1 MRPRRRP
8 ILLLALGNDILG
20 DDGAGL
26 AAARALR
33 EEFADE
39 VDVVESGEA
48 GLALLD
54 MMAGYK
60 CVLLLDTITTGEHSP
75 GTVLELSR
83 EDFDK
88 AVGPSPHYAGL
99 PEVLELAR
107 RMDIDFPGEIS
118 ILALEIE
125 QPLDFRETLTPPIEK
140 ALPAYVERSRQILRE
155 WTTETPSD
163 PAG

>member
-54 MMAGYK
+54 LMAGYRR
-60 CVLLLDTITTGEHSP
+60 VLLLDSMATGRHPP
-75 GTVLELSR
+75 GTVLAFSDK
-83 EDFDK
+83 DFDK
-88 AVGPSPHYAGL
+88 VVGPSPHYAGL

-107 RMDIDFPGEIS
+107 RMDIDFPEEIS
-118 ILALEIE
+118 ILAVEIE

-140 ALPAYVERSRQILRE
+140 ALPAYVERAAGTLRR
-155 WTTETPSD
+155 WIGGRDS
-163 PAG
+163 